1 MTCPKRRNTGHLMV
15 WRASS
20 LWSARSAQGRG
31 RQSRIAPA
39 RPDAPCAGV
48 AQLTEEAP
56 GQGDI
61 RAPQLMQRSGGV
73 DCCRATIVATE
84 SETIDV
90 HPSTYFVRKSIHA
103 PRNRKSSTTARASAW
118 NHGSGRAFHSRHAE
132 RMPIRVA
139 QNSGRLAQITI
150 HFLSAP
156 HDSVGRKPLANP
168 PERRESRH
176 MLAP

>member
-90 HPSTYFVRKSIHA
+90 HPSAACR
-103 PRNRKSSTTARASAW
+103 
-118 NHGSGRAFHSRHAE
+118 
-132 RMPIRVA
+132 
-139 QNSGRLAQITI
+139 
-150 HFLSAP
+150 
-156 HDSVGRKPLANP
+156 
-168 PERRESRH
+168 
-176 MLAP
+176 